1 MYTARTVAHNTHTSQ
16 AAVRYFARKFHLTK
30 IIIAGKETYVFTEK
44 EYRLYRRYTKGTP
57 HKKEKSKQL
66 TFPFF
71 DECTAPVKEQLLT
84 AQQKKKEAALLEKL
98 CTLLKAA
105 GSSGMDKY
113 AIQKVLKI
121 DKDTL
126 QTLLNKHSIL
136 PIAEDE
142 SVDNNLYWVGL

>member
-1 MYTARTVAHNTHTSQ
+1 MYTARTVAQKTHTSQ
-16 AAVRYFARKFHLTK
+16 AEVRYFARKFHLAK
-30 IIIAGKETYVFTEK
+30 ITIAGKTVFIFDKK
-44 EYRLYRRYTKGTP
+44 EYRLFRRYIKGIQQ
-57 HKKEKSKQL
+57 KKEKSKQL

-71 DECTAPVKEQLLT
+71 NECTVPIKRSPLT
-84 AQQKKKEAALLEKL
+84 APQKKKEAVRLEKL

-105 GSSGMDKY
+105 GSSGMDKH

-121 DKDTL
+121 EKQTL
-126 QTLLNKHSIL
+126 QTLLNKNSSL